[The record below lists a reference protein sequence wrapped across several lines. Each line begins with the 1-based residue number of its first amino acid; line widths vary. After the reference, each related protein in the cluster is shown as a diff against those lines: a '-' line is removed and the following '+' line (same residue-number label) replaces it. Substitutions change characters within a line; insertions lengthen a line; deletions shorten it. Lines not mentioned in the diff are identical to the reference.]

1 MVGLVHITGK
11 RTLQGMYMDQIAN
24 AFIFPFI
31 PVGECEPPTQK
42 KMLFTLMHKFIKLS
56 SI

>member
-24 AFIFPFI
+24 AFIYPFI
-31 PVGECEPPTQK
+31 PVGECEPPTPK
-42 KMLFTLMHKFIKLS
+42 KNVIHINA
-56 SI
+56 